1 MANLNHRIDKIEQL
15 ITPNNMRVVWIN
27 PDETEAEAAAKAG
40 PHAGK
45 TLFVRWQKS
54 DRDL

>member
-1 MANLNHRIDKIEQL
+1 MGNLDHRLNKIEQL
-15 ITPNNMRVVWIN
+15 ATPNNMRVIWVN
-27 PDETEAEAAAKAG
+27 PAETEAQAAAKAA

-54 DRDL
+54 DREL